1 MTDDL
6 RLDVDSNASNVL
18 KLFKTLYHI
27 IKFVNFNYLDRLK
40 QLQIKHI

>member
-6 RLDVDSNASNVL
+6 RLDLDSNASDVL
-18 KLFKTLYHI
+18 KLFNNMYHI
-27 IKFVNFNYLDRLK
+27 INFVKFNYKDRLK